1 MKETNVGAKENK
13 SRMNEINDCMKEIS
27 SMQKMR
33 ATTPQ
38 VLTIVLILM
47 KIDKSNVNR
56 HITWKFN
63 QTSPGFHLSLSVIHS

>member
-13 SRMNEINDCMKEIS
+13 SRMNEINDCMKEIN
-27 SMQKMR
+27 SMQQMR

-47 KIDKSNVNR
+47 KINDKSKPLR
-56 HITWKFN
+56 KF
-63 QTSPGFHLSLSVIHS
+63 SH